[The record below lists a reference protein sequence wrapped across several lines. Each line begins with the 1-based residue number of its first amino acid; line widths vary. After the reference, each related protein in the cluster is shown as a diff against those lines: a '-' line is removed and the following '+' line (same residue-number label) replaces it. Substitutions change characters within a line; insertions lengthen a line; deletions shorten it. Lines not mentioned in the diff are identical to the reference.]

1 MFYMVPKGRT
11 VDYFVHTTESFIEAR
26 FYVNFMKK
34 SRDEEYD
41 IIEMRRYPFDN
52 VNEPTALHDGP
63 PEVAVD
69 ESLYM

>member
-1 MFYMVPKGRT
+1 
-11 VDYFVHTTESFIEAR
+11 
-26 FYVNFMKK
+26 MKK

-41 IIEMRRYPFDN
+41 VIEMRRYPFDN